1 MKKSTK
7 VLLGILSFLPILFII
22 IYFVGF
28 FTVLITQ
35 IPELEQ
41 NTGEIPTTFLSSIF
55 GLLLFL
61 ILAGIIKLGLT
72 IYYIIHASENP
83 KNDSNKKI
91 MWILIL
97 IFVGTIGNVV
107 YYFLEIY
114 PIDTAQKN
122 ITQNII

>member
-97 IFVGTIGNVV
+97 IFFGTIGNVV